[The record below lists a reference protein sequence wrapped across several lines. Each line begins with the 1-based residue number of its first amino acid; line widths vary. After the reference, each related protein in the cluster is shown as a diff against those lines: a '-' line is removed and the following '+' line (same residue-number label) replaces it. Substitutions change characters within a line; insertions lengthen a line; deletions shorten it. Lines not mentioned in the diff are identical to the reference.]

1 MPSVFCC
8 GRARCGAMRAA
19 GRRAMRAAMR
29 RATSAG
35 RCGTW
40 LATFGVEVLR
50 GAARLGSQPSVWS
63 PLAKNRLVPEI
74 VSAGLLYC
82 TVYSKAALWEV
93 RSLANFYGAL
103 IRKVNTPRDGIV
115 SPCNWMFSHYACTFT
130 THPVRSLANFYWA
143 LIRKFPTVP
152 LGVV

>member
-1 MPSVFCC
+1 M
-8 GRARCGAMRAA
+8 
-19 GRRAMRAAMR
+19 RRAMLGDAGCGAPRDAGCNAPR
-29 RATSAG
+29 DAG
-35 RCGTW
+35 RCGLRD
-40 LATFGVEVLR
+40 LARSLR
-50 GAARLGSQPSVWS
+50 DLARSLGAARLGSQPSVWS

>member
-1 MPSVFCC
+1 MPAAGACC
-8 GRARCGAMRAA
+8 GRARCGPSAA
-19 GRRAMRAAMR
+19 GACCGRA
-29 RATSAG
+29 
-35 RCGTW
+35 RCGPRDAGDAGLRF
-40 LATFGVEVLR
+40 LARSL

-82 TVYSKAALWEV
+82 TVYSKAALWKV

-115 SPCNWMFSHYACTFT
+115 SPCNWMFSHYACTFR
-130 THPVRSLANFYWA
+130 THPVRSLANFFWA

>member
-1 MPSVFCC
+1 M
-8 GRARCGAMRAA
+8 GERERCRVCFAA
-19 GRRAMRAAMR
+19 GLRGAARLRPEDAGR
-29 RATSAG
+29 RATSAT

-40 LATFGVEVLR
+40 LAAFGVR

-63 PLAKNRLVPEI
+63 PLAKNRLVPDI